1 MIWWTFLELL
11 YKKILRSRIVYFQM
25 HTEGNV
31 CNKILLTY
39 PPNAHATVFFV
50 KLACLL
56 LWWWWLKCFFLHNSS
71 IQDLLLILK
80 NTYFLFLLPA
90 LNYTHKTD
98 IFSLIN
104 KTTKSNNTANPTN
117 DKSLKMWD
125 PKLQDNNYAWNS
137 LSILVLKVIF
147 VLIGCLF
154 YSL

>member
-1 MIWWTFLELL
+1 MYIFRCTQKEMCAIKYYLH
-11 YKKILRSRIVYFQM
+11 IHPMHMLR
-25 HTEGNV
+25 
-31 CNKILLTY
+31 C
-39 PPNAHATVFFV
+39 FFV